1 MTQKIYHDNLLIET
15 MLTPEQQDILKTNW
29 LDWYIDNT
37 IKQQQ
42 MSKTKKGQKLL
53 QYLLNLKWE
62 N

>member
-1 MTQKIYHDNLLIET
+1 
-15 MLTPEQQDILKTNW
+15 MLTPEQQYILQTKW

-42 MSKTKKGQKLL
+42 MSETKKGQKLL

>member
-1 MTQKIYHDNLLIET
+1 MTEKIYHDNLLIET

-53 QYLLNLKWE
+53 QYLLNLKW
-62 N
+62 